1 MQVYI
6 EYAFIE
12 NFLLDSML
20 LFLAFRSTK
29 TRVRALPAVCAASF
43 GAAFACVFALIS
55 VPYAAAFFIK
65 VSAGA
70 LMCFFARLKS
80 PKVFFTLSKTEKKAC
95 FCAFLRFLCVF
106 FLLSACLAG
115 VFFAIDY
122 TGAALKAWQIPVCV
136 FFVFACVAGAKRL
149 FKAQKTARFI
159 RRCELRADGKTRGVE
174 AYGLID
180 SGNRAVAGDG
190 APICFISPELAFL
203 LWDGRT
209 ETRDFT
215 ISTVSGTKKIKIF
228 SGTLL
233 IYEET
238 QAHTINKR
246 YFRRVYFS
254 PSAHVSAGGKGGYSV
269 LLPACCASVMEE
281 NAAQGRE
288 ASAAE
293 IRRIAAEVNT
303 AEEKPTEEIAAG
315 KAAQGREASA
325 AERRKIAAE
334 VNTAEEKP
342 TEEIAAGKATQ
353 GKGTK
358 TDEV

>member
-20 LFLAFRSTK
+20 LFLAFRCTK

-159 RRCELRADGKTRGVE
+159 RRCELCADGKTRGVE

-281 NAAQGRE
+281 SAAQGKG

-293 IRRIAAEVNT
+293 RRRNAAEVNT

-315 KAAQGREASA
+315 KGAQG
-325 AERRKIAAE
+325 
-334 VNTAEEKP
+334 
-342 TEEIAAGKATQ
+342 KAVQ

>member
-70 LMCFFARLKS
+70 LMCFFARLKN

-269 LLPACCASVMEE
+269 LLPACCASGMEE
-281 NAAQGRE
+281 AAAQGKDASAAERRRIAAEVKTAEEAAAQGKE

-293 IRRIAAEVNT
+293 IRRITAEVNT

-315 KAAQGREASA
+315 KA
-325 AERRKIAAE
+325 
-334 VNTAEEKP
+334 V
-342 TEEIAAGKATQ
+342 Q

>member
-1 MQVYI
+1 M
-6 EYAFIE
+6 
-12 NFLLDSML
+12 
-20 LFLAFRSTK
+20 K
-29 TRVRALPAVCAASF
+29 
-43 GAAFACVFALIS
+43 
-55 VPYAAAFFIK
+55 
-65 VSAGA
+65 
-70 LMCFFARLKS
+70 
-80 PKVFFTLSKTEKKAC
+80 
-95 FCAFLRFLCVF
+95 
-106 FLLSACLAG
+106 
-115 VFFAIDY
+115 
-122 TGAALKAWQIPVCV
+122 
-136 FFVFACVAGAKRL
+136 
-149 FKAQKTARFI
+149 KTARFI

-293 IRRIAAEVNT
+293 RRRIAAEVNA
-303 AEEKPTEEIAAG
+303 AEEKP
-315 KAAQGREASA
+315 
-325 AERRKIAAE
+325 
-334 VNTAEEKP
+334 
-342 TEEIAAGKATQ
+342 TQ